1 MNFKDYDKNSLYE
14 NFKEHLKDDNF
25 KKLVNT
31 LKLDENILMKYTS
44 NLEETV
50 LELKSCKDCKSLAF
64 CKNKVKG
71 FVFYPSVN
79 NNLLKFNYVACAK
92 QKEYLKKI
100 SVNADYIEMPEALKE
115 ASMKNIYVKDKKRIP
130 IIKFLKNFYDTYETD
145 KHQKGLFLH
154 GSFGSGKTYIICAM
168 LNELSKKN
176 VDIKICYYPELLRS
190 LKDTFNGGDFSSK
203 INSYKNASILFLDD
217 IGAEAVTPWARDEV
231 LGTILQHRMDSKLPT
246 FFTSN
251 LNIDELELHLESIK
265 EGIDKVKA
273 RRIIE
278 RIKYL
283 TIDMELVS
291 KNLREI

>member
-1 MNFKDYDKNSLYE
+1 MNFKEYDKGSLQN
-14 NFKEHLKDDNF
+14 NFEKHLKNDNF
-25 KKLVNT
+25 KRLVNS
-31 LKLDENILMKYTS
+31 LGLDKNVLMKYTT

-50 LELKSCKDCKSLAF
+50 KELENCKDCKNLAF

-71 FVFYPSVN
+71 FVFYPSISS
-79 NNLLKFNYVACAK
+79 NLLKFNYVACAK
-92 QKEYLKKI
+92 QKDYLKKI
-100 SVNADYIEMPEALKE
+100 NVNADYVNMPEALKE
-115 ASMKNIYVKDKKRIP
+115 ASMKNIYVKDKKRVP
-130 IIKFLKNFYDTYETD
+130 IIKFLKNFYDTYEED

-154 GSFGSGKTYIICAM
+154 GSFGSGKTYMICAM
-168 LNELSKKN
+168 LNELSKKGVN
-176 VDIKICYYPELLRS
+176 IKICYYPELLRS
-190 LKDTFNGGDFSSK
+190 LKDSFNGGDFSSK

-217 IGAEAVTPWARDEV
+217 IGAESLTPWARDEV

-251 LNIDELELHLESIK
+251 LNINELESHLESTK
-265 EGIDKVKA
+265 EGVDKVKA

-283 TIDMELVS
+283 TVDVELIS